1 METNAIERV
10 KAQVSAIVNYS
21 GINTIEG
28 LREQRTAIV
37 ERYREGIEKMKES
50 GLFKDEEI
58 KEVLKYASALNEQRY
73 SQAYTDVKCTLRNE
87 FVF

>member
-1 METNAIERV
+1 MNAIERIQT
-10 KAQVSAIVNYS
+10 QVSAIVNYS
-21 GINTIEG
+21 GLKTREEVV
-28 LREQRTAIV
+28 EQRKVIC

-50 GLFKDEEI
+50 GLFRDEEI

>member
-1 METNAIERV
+1 MNAIERIQT
-10 KAQVSAIVNYS
+10 QVNAIVNYS
-21 GINTIEG
+21 GLKTRVEVV
-28 LREQRTAIV
+28 EQRKVIC
-37 ERYREGIEKMKES
+37 ERYREGIEKMKGS
-50 GLFKDEEI
+50 GLFRDEEI